1 MPDDYADLLAQF
13 GARVRELRLEAG
25 LSQEKLAE
33 RSGLHRTYI
42 SSVERGD
49 RNISLINIA
58 KLAQALECELVG
70 MFGEHLGSG
79 S

>member
-1 MPDDYADLLAQF
+1 VPDDYADLLTQF
-13 GARVRELRLEAG
+13 GARVRELRLEAD

-58 KLAQALECELVG
+58 KLAEALGCELVG
-70 MFGEHLGSG
+70 LVGKAASG
-79 S
+79 G

>member
-1 MPDDYADLLAQF
+1 MPDDYADLLIQF
-13 GARVRELRLEAG
+13 GSRVRELRLEAG

-58 KLAQALECELVG
+58 KLAKAFECELAELA
-70 MFGEHLGSG
+70 GETRS
-79 S
+79 SA

>member
-1 MPDDYADLLAQF
+1 VPDDYADLLTQF
-13 GARVRELRLEAG
+13 GVRVRELRLEAG

-58 KLAQALECELVG
+58 KLAEAFECDLPALLLEAA
-70 MFGEHLGSG
+70 S
-79 S
+79 SD